1 MLIACVQA
9 IAEDMDLKLRFYGAL
24 GGEIQPR
31 AIFASNTS
39 SLQIGAMAAASARP
53 ELFVGL
59 HFFNPVQVRLFLGIA
74 TTSASVR
81 TRLYSSGLDIRQQ

>member
-1 MLIACVQA
+1 
-9 IAEDMDLKLRFYGAL
+9 MDLKLRFYHAL
-24 GGEIQPR
+24 GGEIRPR

-59 HFFNPVQVRLFLGIA
+59 HFFNPVQVQLDDTLL
-74 TTSASVR
+74 ASHQC
-81 TRLYSSGLDIRQQ
+81 TRSVASSDTDINNIN